1 MAHLGWSGH
10 PSAEGRAVPH
20 VPVGMERGWGP
31 RPSLLSG
38 HSRVFAALNRGR
50 ANPSTGPA
58 RHPRVRMGSRH
69 WQRADTVPT

>member
-20 VPVGMERGWGP
+20 VPVGTERGWGP

-50 ANPSTGPA
+50 ANPCQASEGADGKPA
-58 RHPRVRMGSRH
+58 LAES
-69 WQRADTVPT
+69 